1 MPRPVLS
8 ILSYNWGISSSISPV
23 GHTKRLRQHLYFS
36 LTSLSLFPA
45 NQRPK
50 HFGKMNSQHTPKAVG
65 VDKKLFGPG
74 WVQGQSPKI
83 STNRKVFRA
92 WKQLILECYILR
104 EYPKISNP
112 CFEKYH
118 GRLSIGR
125 EILLF

>member
-23 GHTKRLRQHLYFS
+23 GHTKRPRQYLYFS
-36 LTSLSLFPA
+36 LTSLSL
-45 NQRPK
+45 QTRDLSK
-50 HFGKMNSQHTPKAVG
+50 HFGKMNSQHTPNAAG
-65 VDKKLFGPG
+65 VHKKLFGPG